1 MSVPTDRLTVYS
13 LNEDDLV
20 KQTIAACQ
28 SQAPN
33 LYIQYQIGMDEDGI
47 TREDALKSWNTQLL
61 AAAALI
67 FIIMLDGIN
76 IDTYAEKGVLAD
88 LSDVVDKISAQDGL
102 YSNIIE
108 NLHTTI

>member
-1 MSVPTDRLTVYS
+1 MEGLFFIDNLQLTSNNGRIVKFVYDAALPSVPTDRLTVYS

-47 TREDALKSWNTQLL
+47 TREDALKS
-61 AAAALI
+61 
-67 FIIMLDGIN
+67 
-76 IDTYAEKGVLAD
+76 
-88 LSDVVDKISAQDGL
+88 
-102 YSNIIE
+102 
-108 NLHTTI
+108 